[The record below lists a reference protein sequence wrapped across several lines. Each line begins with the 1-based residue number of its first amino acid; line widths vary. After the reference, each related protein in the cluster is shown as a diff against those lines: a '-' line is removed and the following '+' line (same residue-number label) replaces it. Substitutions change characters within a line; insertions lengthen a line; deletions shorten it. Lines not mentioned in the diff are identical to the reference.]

1 MTATKEKQKTGYQ
14 HHFADLETYI
24 EEKTSQSSKAGGK
37 VSAIMDLVAWIV
49 TNQRQTDKEDGEM
62 EVYPLE
68 GFRGED
74 NSK

>member
-1 MTATKEKQKTGYQ
+1 
-14 HHFADLETYI
+14 
-24 EEKTSQSSKAGGK
+24 
-37 VSAIMDLVAWIV
+37 MDLVAGIV
-49 TNQRQTDKEDGEM
+49 SNQGQTDKEDGEM